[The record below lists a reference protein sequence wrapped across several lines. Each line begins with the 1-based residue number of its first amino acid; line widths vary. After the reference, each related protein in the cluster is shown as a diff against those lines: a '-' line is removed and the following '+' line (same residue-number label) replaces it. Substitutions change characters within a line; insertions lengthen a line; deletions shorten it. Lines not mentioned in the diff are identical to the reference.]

1 MKKGNKIIKVDN
13 LQDKIYTI
21 RGMQV
26 MLDSDL
32 ATLYQVEV
40 KRLNE
45 QVKRNKERFPER
57 FCFQITMEEFDL
69 LNIQKDNFSNLN
81 KNPFL
86 RSQIATSK
94 KHGGRRYLP
103 FVFTEQGVTMLATV
117 LRSKIAVQV
126 SIQIMDAF
134 VQMRKILTLNAG
146 IFNRLETVEQKQ
158 IKTDKKVDKI
168 LNALEDKTLK
178 PKQGIFYNGQI
189 FDAYILASKI
199 IRSAN
204 KRIVLVDNYIDES
217 VLKLFSK
224 RNKKVKV
231 IIYTK
236 RISKILIQD
245 LEKYNQQYQDKKIEI
260 KTFKKSHDRFII
272 IDNKTIY
279 HLGASLKDLGK
290 KWFAFSKLEIEVKD
304 ILKKLAN
311 K

>member
-1 MKKGNKIIKVDN
+1 
-13 LQDKIYTI
+13 
-21 RGMQV
+21 
-26 MLDSDL
+26 
-32 ATLYQVEV
+32 
-40 KRLNE
+40 
-45 QVKRNKERFPER
+45 
-57 FCFQITMEEFDL
+57 MEEFDL

-204 KRIVLVDNYIDES
+204 KRMVLVDNYIDEA

-236 RISKILIQD
+236 RISKILTQD